1 MKKSLKAEDVD
12 SLAKAFEEYKVVNVS
27 LTKSSGSVNVTVGR
41 EVKSTSKKKSIVP
54 EYERRILRV
63 HRDGNQ
69 GWKVV
74 DFGNRITQ

>member
-1 MKKSLKAEDVD
+1 
-12 SLAKAFEEYKVVNVS
+12 
-27 LTKSSGSVNVTVGR
+27 VNVTIGR
-41 EVKSTSKKKSIVP
+41 EVKSTSKKKSTIQ